1 MKTELEEAASKYA
14 NEELSKELISKVG
27 NFYGFSSSFIK
38 GAKWQA
44 KRSYSEEE
52 VEIILKSYKEFIVKE
67 LKGLSSFKD
76 KTHWFEQFK
85 KK

>member
-1 MKTELEEAASKYA
+1 M
-14 NEELSKELISKVG
+14 
-27 NFYGFSSSFIK
+27 
-38 GAKWQA
+38 
-44 KRSYSEEE
+44 YSEEE

-85 KK
+85 KKQLWI

>member
-1 MKTELEEAASKYA
+1 MNNLPTAEE
-14 NEELSKELISKVG
+14 
-27 NFYGFSSSFIK
+27 F
-38 GAKWQA
+38 
-44 KRSYSEEE
+44 
-52 VEIILKSYKEFIVKE
+52 VKE